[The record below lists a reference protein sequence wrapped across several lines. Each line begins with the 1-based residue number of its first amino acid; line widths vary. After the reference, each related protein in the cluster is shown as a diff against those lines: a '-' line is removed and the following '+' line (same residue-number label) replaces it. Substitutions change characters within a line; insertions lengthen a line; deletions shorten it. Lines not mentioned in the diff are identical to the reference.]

1 MRQHIAVIF
10 FAAFGAVGMSIGLV
24 AACVPDPIPVV
35 DGGYVDPATIAEAL
49 DTPCVVEDDVNC
61 FWRADLVGNGE
72 GTSFVN
78 IDGHIFPLDRVLAGE

>member
-1 MRQHIAVIF
+1 MRQHMATIF
-10 FAAFGAVGMSIGLV
+10 FATVGAVGLSITFT
-24 AACVPDPIPVV
+24 AACIPDPVPVV
-35 DGGYVDPATIAEAL
+35 DGGYVDPATIAQAL

-78 IDGHIFPLDRVLAGE
+78 IDGHVFPLTAVLAGE